1 MIKKNYIAMFC
12 LSTTIPLALNAEDN
26 FFKRQ
31 LPGIVENIARGA
43 EQGDAAGAA
52 QAELAGWSLNFL
64 NSAVDDAE
72 QRIVAGSNFT
82 HLEIS
87 IGRDALG
94 LDSGSASE
102 TELMAVYR
110 LYETDNFFLFNQT
123 SLINFDGRNTV
134 NFGLG
139 GRHINDAETVITGLN
154 AFFDYETGA
163 AHRRNGIG
171 AELLTSMLEFR
182 TNKYIRASTTREVDG
197 INETALDGYDV
208 KLTANLPYFYSSDV
222 YFTRTEWND
231 GDGYT
236 SRTDEFGLNA
246 EIMPNLTVNVTRQNQ
261 KGRTGETVASV
272 SYRVP
277 LGPNAQS
284 DKKMQDGKWQANLKP
299 IREKLYKPVQR
310 ENRIAK
316 KAIKLGVTVSGY

>member
-1 MIKKNYIAMFC
+1 MRNLLLTTFIITA
-12 LSTTIPLALNAEDN
+12 STGALNAEDN
-26 FFKRQ
+26 FFKTQ
-31 LPGIVENIARGA
+31 LPGIIENIARGA
-43 EQGDAAGAA
+43 EQGDVGGAA
-52 QAELAGWSLNFL
+52 EAELAGYTLNFL
-64 NSAVDDAE
+64 NSTVDEAE
-72 QRIVAGSNFT
+72 QRILAGSNFT

-87 IGRDALG
+87 IGQDALG
-94 LDSGSASE
+94 LDSGSASK
-102 TELMAVYR
+102 TELMSVYR
-110 LYETDNFFLFNQT
+110 LYETDNVFLFNQT
-123 SLINFDGRNTV
+123 SLMNFDGRNTV

-139 GRHINDAETVITGLN
+139 GRHINDSETVITGLN
-154 AFFDYETGA
+154 AFFDYETGST
-163 AHRRNGIG
+163 HRRTGIG

-182 TNKYIRASTTREVDG
+182 TNKYTRASSTLTVDG

-246 EIMPNLTVNVTRQNQ
+246 EVMPNLTVSVAQQNQ
-261 KGRTGETVASV
+261 RGQTGETVASV
-272 SYRVP
+272 SYSVP
-277 LGPNAQS
+277 LGPSAQS
-284 DKKMQDGKWQANLKP
+284 NKKMQDGKWQANMKP
-299 IREKLYKPVQR
+299 IREKLHKPVQR